1 MRDQVMY
8 SNNFVKLNFKKKK
21 LVLWKLIFTSVFYYR
36 QKIVC
41 FQWWWYDQHL
51 KKNVF
56 DRLFFQKQL
65 ECKKTSGSDQLV
77 FLHPSGKNQQ
87 IHRTHPY
94 SRHYS
99 NDNILSYVL
108 IFLSTTPVPGS
119 IDITLSSKVK
129 VIYLLD
135 RTGVYTAGH

>member
-77 FLHPSGKNQQ
+77 FLHPSGKNQR
-87 IHRTHPY
+87 IHRTHPKFGPTFFY
-94 SRHYS
+94 TVVQSYLFPKKHTKF
-99 NDNILSYVL
+99 DNYKINLCYFVKRILGTV
-108 IFLSTTPVPGS
+108 GCCW
-119 IDITLSSKVK
+119 
-129 VIYLLD
+129 
-135 RTGVYTAGH
+135 